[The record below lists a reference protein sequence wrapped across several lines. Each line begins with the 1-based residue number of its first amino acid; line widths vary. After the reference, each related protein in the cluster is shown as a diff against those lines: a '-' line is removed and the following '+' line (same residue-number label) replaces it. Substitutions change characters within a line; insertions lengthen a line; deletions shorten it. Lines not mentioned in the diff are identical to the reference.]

1 MRRSGPVAVA
11 SRPATG
17 ALGATLTAATS
28 SRRAVTGALRRGPAA
43 AVGGEAV
50 RGSRRARRADAQK
63 GASEAAAHNGEF
75 PGDPGRLYQVIP
87 AALLPPSLGCS
98 RLLRNPVLAVRPG
111 APKVRP
117 LSRRERVVTTRYW
130 TGWTGALGA

>member
-87 AALLPPSLGCS
+87 AALLPPSVARACS
-98 RLLRNPVLAVRPG
+98 VTRSWPSGQARRRCALEAV
-111 APKVRP
+111 
-117 LSRRERVVTTRYW
+117 ERVVTTRYW

>member
-1 MRRSGPVAVA
+1 M
-11 SRPATG
+11 
-17 ALGATLTAATS
+17 
-28 SRRAVTGALRRGPAA
+28 
-43 AVGGEAV
+43 